1 MKNIALAIMAT
12 LLISCETKQYDEET
26 ILSQE
31 AGISTI
37 ENFFMALGTGDTL
50 LLQKSLTENF
60 YMYEHD
66 EVWETDDLLGLM
78 PLTLGRKWS
87 FKDIHFKS
95 EGNLAHITYFNQG
108 VIPDDRSWLESALL
122 VVEGDS
128 LKIRFLH
135 STKLYL
141 K

>member
-1 MKNIALAIMAT
+1 M
-12 LLISCETKQYDEET
+12 LLISCKTKQHNEET
-26 ILSQE
+26 SSSQDE
-31 AGISTI
+31 AIAII
-37 ENFFMALGTGDTL
+37 ENFFTALGTADTL
-50 LLQKSLTENF
+50 LLQNSLTEDF

-66 EVWETDDLLGLM
+66 EVWKTDDLLGLM
-78 PLTLGRKWS
+78 PMTLGRKWS

-95 EGNLAHITYFNQG
+95 GGNLGHITYFNQG
-108 VIPDDRSWLESALL
+108 IIPDDRSWLESALL
-122 VVEGDS
+122 VAEGDS